1 MKLTSVLVERTLSQF
16 DARVIPDG
24 HPVVPQ
30 LNRLFGDHTFFLDG
44 NGLNIVEPVE
54 PAAGKM
60 QAAKVVNLASWEDA
74 NRSSLAP
81 HEPQE
86 TDVVVEL
93 GPARPDAD

>member
-1 MKLTSVLVERTLSQF
+1 MKLTSVLVEQTLNQF
-16 DARVIPDG
+16 DARVIPEE

-30 LNRLFGDHTFFLDG
+30 LNRLFGEHTFFLDG

-54 PAAGKM
+54 ATTGVT

-86 TDVVVEL
+86 TDVVIEL
-93 GPARPDAD
+93 EPIAPDGR